1 MLFLF
6 TSLLCKEM
14 SFYFEG
20 QTLLEV
26 VYYSWNYQKST
37 GIQMCS
43 KTAAVLELFNVTDTS
58 ATGWGYEILCT
69 KNYLLGDVD

>member
-1 MLFLF
+1 
-6 TSLLCKEM
+6 
-14 SFYFEG
+14 
-20 QTLLEV
+20 
-26 VYYSWNYQKST
+26 
-37 GIQMCS
+37 MCS